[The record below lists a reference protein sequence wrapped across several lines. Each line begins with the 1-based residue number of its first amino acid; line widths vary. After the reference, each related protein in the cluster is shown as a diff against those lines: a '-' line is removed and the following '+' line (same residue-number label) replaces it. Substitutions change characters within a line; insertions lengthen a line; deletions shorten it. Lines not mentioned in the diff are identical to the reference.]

1 MHMLKVVHCDI
12 KPSNIMYSR
21 LYDKNVLIDFGVS
34 DVINQE
40 WGEKTMVSFRGT
52 YEYCGSEMKEIF
64 LTKETKLVDLYRND
78 VEQLVNTLKR
88 ISFHAK
94 DALAY
99 EKKKENMKNLIQ
111 LDFSKSGVQ

>member
-12 KPSNIMYSR
+12 KTSNIMYSGC
-21 LYDKNVLIDFGVS
+21 YGKNVLIDFGVS

-40 WGEKTMVSFRGT
+40 WGEKTLVSFRGT

-78 VEQLVNTLKR
+78 VEQLVNTLKY
-88 ISFHAK
+88 ISFDAK
-94 DALAY
+94 DAVTN
-99 EKKKENMKNLIQ
+99 EKENRKNLIPFD
-111 LDFSKSGVQ
+111 LSRFVVE